1 MKHWTVDGKKSSIK
15 FIIYSYV
22 RVHKHNNTNHFPKLQ
37 AIANVEEEEEKKQ
50 RKTLIENL

>member
-37 AIANVEEEEEKKQ
+37 AIANVEEKRNKN
-50 RKTLIENL
+50 KGKLS

>member
-37 AIANVEEEEEKKQ
+37 AIANVEENEKKQ
-50 RKTLIENL
+50 NKGKLS